1 VGAVV
6 IARLSNRARI
16 QAAHLLEQEAEYRVT
31 AQLLQIVAIAQP
43 HAIGGEGL
51 ALAIDGQEICLLLEG
66 DVTVTP
72 DVGEPV
78 RFGAGDLM
86 VFDTGLS
93 CTWEVHAPVC
103 TRYLFG

>member
-1 VGAVV
+1 MGAVV

-16 QAAHLLEQEAEYRVT
+16 QAAHLLEQEAEYRMT
-31 AQLLQIVAIAQP
+31 AQLLQIVAISQP

-72 DVGEPV
+72 DGGEPV
-78 RFGAGDLM
+78 RFGPGDLM

-93 CTWEVHAPVC
+93 CIWKVHAPVRK
-103 TRYLFG
+103 RYRFG